1 LFNRLLNNRRL
12 KMSSDRF
19 SVGDTAWLA
28 HTHVEHDGVT
38 KASVVEV
45 KLVVIE
51 GNNVVCRWPSG
62 GMWSETIDRVH
73 PSEEQA
79 REAVVARLQA
89 AIDRIKAVASDMAA
103 KAAACRVG
111 EAVAS

>member
-1 LFNRLLNNRRL
+1 
-12 KMSSDRF
+12 MSSERV
-19 SVGDTAWLA
+19 SVGDTAWIA
-28 HTHVEHDGVT
+28 HTHVEYDGAT

-45 KLVVIE
+45 KVVVVE

-62 GMWSETIDRVH
+62 GMWTETIDRIH
-73 PSEEQA
+73 ASEEQA

>member
-1 LFNRLLNNRRL
+1 
-12 KMSSDRF
+12 MSSDRF
-19 SVGDTAWLA
+19 AVGDTAWLA
-28 HTHVEHDGVT
+28 HAHVEHDGVT

-45 KLVVIE
+45 KVVVVE

-62 GMWSETIDRVH
+62 GMWTETIDRIH
-73 PSEEQA
+73 ATEEQA
-79 REAVVARLQA
+79 REAVVARLYA
-89 AIDRIKAVASDMAA
+89 AIDRIKAAASDMAA

>member
-1 LFNRLLNNRRL
+1 
-12 KMSSDRF
+12 MSSDRF
-19 SVGDTAWLA
+19 AVGDTAWLA
-28 HTHVEHDGVT
+28 HTHVEYDGAT

-45 KLVVIE
+45 KIVAIE
-51 GNNVVCRWPSG
+51 GNSTVCRWPSG
-62 GMWSETIDRVH
+62 GIWAETLDRLH
-73 PSEEQA
+73 ASEEQA

>member
-1 LFNRLLNNRRL
+1 
-12 KMSSDRF
+12 MSSERF

-28 HTHVEHDGVT
+28 HTHIEYDGAT

-45 KLVVIE
+45 KVVVVE
-51 GNNVVCRWPSG
+51 GSSAVCRWPSG
-62 GMWSETIDRVH
+62 GMWTETIDRLCAT
-73 PSEEQA
+73 EEEA
-79 REAVVARLQA
+79 RDAVVERLQA
-89 AIDRIKAVASDMAA
+89 AIGRIKVIASDMAA

>member
-1 LFNRLLNNRRL
+1 
-12 KMSSDRF
+12 MSSDRF
-19 SVGDTAWLA
+19 FAVGDTAWLA
-28 HTHVEHDGVT
+28 HTHVEHDGLT

-45 KLVVIE
+45 KVVVVE

-62 GMWSETIDRVH
+62 GMWTETLDRLH
-73 PSEEQA
+73 ASEEQA

-89 AIDRIKAVASDMAA
+89 VIDRIKAVASDMAA

>member
-1 LFNRLLNNRRL
+1 
-12 KMSSDRF
+12 MSSEMF
-19 SVGDTAWLA
+19 AAGDTVWVANS
-28 HTHVEHDGVT
+28 HVEYDGVT

-45 KLVVIE
+45 KIVVIE

-62 GMWSETIDRVH
+62 GMWSETVDRIH
-73 PSEEQA
+73 ASEEQA

-89 AIDRIKAVASDMAA
+89 AIDRIKAVAGDMAA

>member
-1 LFNRLLNNRRL
+1 
-12 KMSSDRF
+12 MSSDRF
-19 SVGDTAWLA
+19 FAVGDTAWLA

-45 KLVVIE
+45 KVVVVE

-62 GMWSETIDRVH
+62 GMWTETLDRLH
-73 PSEEQA
+73 ASEEQA
-79 REAVVARLQA
+79 REAVVTRLQA
-89 AIDRIKAVASDMAA
+89 VIDRIRAVASDMAA

>member
-1 LFNRLLNNRRL
+1 
-12 KMSSDRF
+12 MSSDRF
-19 SVGDTAWLA
+19 AVGDTAWLA
-28 HTHVEHDGVT
+28 HAHVAYDGET
-38 KASVVEV
+38 RASVVEV
-45 KLVVIE
+45 KVVVVE

-62 GMWSETIDRVH
+62 GMWTETIDRIH
-73 PSEEQA
+73 ATEELA
-79 REAVVARLQA
+79 HEAVVARLQA

>member
-1 LFNRLLNNRRL
+1 
-12 KMSSDRF
+12 MSSERF
-19 SVGDTAWLA
+19 AAGDTAWVA
-28 HTHVEHDGVT
+28 NTHIEYDGVT
-38 KASVVEV
+38 KASVIEV
-45 KLVVIE
+45 TVVVIE
-51 GNNVVCRWPSG
+51 GSSVVCRWPSG
-62 GMWSETIDRVH
+62 GIWAEAIDRLH
-73 PSEEQA
+73 ASEEQA

>member
-1 LFNRLLNNRRL
+1 
-12 KMSSDRF
+12 MSSDRF